1 MLENIKMLLGLDD
14 DKYDKLILYQIDKV
28 TKKVLAHC
36 NINQLNPVLEGL
48 VEEKV
53 YNVMK
58 NKTSGNNVATDNN
71 NNIKSVTRG
80 DTRIEY
86 NVGEAKTEVLEDTYF
101 DTSDIKLLN
110 QFRKLRK

>member
-14 DKYDKLILYQIDKV
+14 DKYDKMILYQIDKV
-28 TKKVLAHC
+28 TKKVLSHC
-36 NINQLNPVLEGL
+36 NINELNPVLEGF
-48 VEEKV
+48 VEQKV
-53 YNVMK
+53 YDAMK
-58 NKTSGNNVATDNN
+58 NKISVNNLSTDNN

-86 NVGEAKTEVLEDTYF
+86 NVGESKSEVLGPTDF
-101 DTSDIKLLN
+101 DTSDIKVLN